1 MLLYLFISFFFIL
14 YIILE
19 CTKYSAKGYVKG
31 DKKKKTYH
39 AAIVYLKLITICI
52 VLLLVI
58 INRFTKNGIVERSSK
73 TSVSFLFIFLF
84 IGISVYD
91 LFKYKKSLKK
101 GETEI

>member
-39 AAIVYLKLITICI
+39 AAIVYLKLIT
-52 VLLLVI
+52 
-58 INRFTKNGIVERSSK
+58 RSSK

>member
-1 MLLYLFISFFFIL
+1 MLLYLFISFFFTL

-39 AAIVYLKLITICI
+39 AAIVKLITICI